1 MILARIQKLSV
12 AIPENLAEMLE
23 EEIIFGRL
31 KSRERLTEEMVA
43 ARYGVSR
50 SPVREALR
58 LLERDGLVM
67 REARRGIWVS
77 PMSQR
82 DFDEVYTCR
91 IELEGLVAKQAA
103 ESADI
108 EKKAEFKSL
117 LSELKQAQARNDAR
131 QFFIVDVRGSFLTYT
146 LAGNKTLTR
155 LLGGLEKQA
164 LRYRYHAY
172 EQDPKIIQLSLDDTA
187 RIYDAITAGDGEGA
201 KAMTENLIRE
211 IWQSMRAGIRDAFGE
226 G

>member
-1 MILARIQKLSV
+1 
-12 AIPENLAEMLE
+12 MLE
-23 EEIIFGRL
+23 EEIIFGRI

-43 ARYGVSR
+43 ERYGVSR

-82 DFDEVYTCR
+82 DFDEVYMCR

-103 ESADI
+103 ESRRHREESRVQDPAVR
-108 EKKAEFKSL
+108 AERGAVQERRPAVL
-117 LSELKQAQARNDAR
+117 HRRRARILPD
-131 QFFIVDVRGSFLTYT
+131 LH

-172 EQDPKIIQLSLDDTA
+172 EKDPKIIQLSLDDTA
-187 RIYDAITAGDGEGA
+187 RIYDAITEGDGESA

>member
-12 AIPENLAEMLE
+12 AIPENLAEILE

-43 ARYGVSR
+43 ERYGVSR

-58 LLERDGLVM
+58 LLERDGLVT

-77 PMSQR
+77 PMSQK
-82 DFDEVYTCR
+82 DFDEIYMCR
-91 IELEGLVAKQAA
+91 IPLEGLVAQQAA
-103 ESADI
+103 EADEAAKKSEYKGLLADLKSAQ
-108 EKKAEFKSL
+108 L
-117 LSELKQAQARNDAR
+117 RNDAR
-131 QFFIVDVRGSFLTYT
+131 EFFITDVRGSFIHYT
-146 LAGNKTLTR
+146 LAGNKTLMR

-164 LRYRYHAY
+164 LRYRFHAY
-172 EQDPKIIQLSLDDTA
+172 EQNPQMMQLSLDDTT
-187 RIYDAITAGDGEGA
+187 RICEAIIAGDGQAA
-201 KAMTENLIRE
+201 KAITEKLIHE
-211 IWQSMRAGIRDAFGE
+211 IWQTMRDGIREAFGR